1 MKQTVE
7 WILVKDRLPNMGEQ
21 VILCTDQ
28 DVRFQA
34 WINQNQLWCNMDN
47 EPFHTNA
54 QKQIIAWM
62 PFP

>member
-47 EPFHTNA
+47 
-54 QKQIIAWM
+54 
-62 PFP
+62 